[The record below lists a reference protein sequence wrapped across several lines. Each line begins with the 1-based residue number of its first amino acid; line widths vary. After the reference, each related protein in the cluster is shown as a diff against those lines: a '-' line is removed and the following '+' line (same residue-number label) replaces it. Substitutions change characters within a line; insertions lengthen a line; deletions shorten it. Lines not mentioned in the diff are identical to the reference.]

1 MPDNFL
7 SMPAAASTAPAVSA
21 APAASRTTRQPAGRR
36 RGQSIGQTM
45 GRACGLAALGLALLA
60 VSPAASASDSQAA
73 PTPDLVLASGQK
85 ARRAPA
91 KAEQDTRRYAG
102 QAAAQALAAEI
113 AQRRGWEQDWVEHWI
128 GQAQQL
134 PSVMRLIAPA
144 QPGMAKNWAAY
155 RARFVEPVRIEA
167 GLRFWQAQR
176 ETLARAEASYGV
188 PAWLIVGIIGV
199 ETLYGRHT
207 GNYRVLDALATL
219 SLDFPDSHPRAAE
232 RQAYFRGELETLL
245 QLSREQG
252 VSPDAWRGSYAGAM
266 GLPQFMPSSWTRY
279 AVDFDGDGRIDL
291 RNSAA
296 DAIGSV
302 ANYMQQHGWQSG
314 MPTHYPVRLEAS
326 GTDLATLL
334 APDIKP
340 SFDAARFQALG
351 AKLAPPAS
359 EHAGPLALVELR
371 NGDPLQGGSPPSHV
385 AGTEN
390 FYVVTRYNWSSY
402 YALAVIELGQA
413 VQAALDGPSA
423 TR

>member
-1 MPDNFL
+1 MPDT
-7 SMPAAASTAPAVSA
+7 STPADPVPCSTALHLQAFG
-21 APAASRTTRQPAGRR
+21 GRK
-36 RGQSIGQTM
+36 
-45 GRACGLAALGLALLA
+45 ALWLAALGLMLA
-60 VSPAASASDSQAA
+60 ATSACATTTDSRSVQARSTKETSQHKPSSKQLRIGRKSTKSGAASQASDG
-73 PTPDLVLASGQK
+73 AS
-85 ARRAPA
+85 
-91 KAEQDTRRYAG
+91 RYAG
-102 QAAAQALAAEI
+102 KPATEQLAHEI
-113 AQRRGWEQDWVEHWI
+113 AQRRGWDSEWVEHWL

-134 PSVMRLIAPA
+134 PSVIRLVTPAPA
-144 QPGMAKNWAAY
+144 AAKNWAAY
-155 RARFVEPVRIEA
+155 RTRFIEPTRIEA
-167 GLRFWQAQR
+167 GMRFWRAQR
-176 ETLARAEASYGV
+176 EALERAEASYGV
-188 PAWLIVGIIGV
+188 PASLIVGIIGV

-252 VSPDAWRGSYAGAM
+252 VDPGSWRGSYAGAM
-266 GLPQFMPSSWTRY
+266 GLPQFMPSSWVRH

-291 RNSAA
+291 RDSAA

-302 ANYMQQHGWQSG
+302 AHYLQQHGWQSG
-314 MPTHYPVRLEAS
+314 MPTHYPVKLEAS
-326 GTDLATLL
+326 GTELATLL

-351 AKLAPPAS
+351 ARLEGQARQ
-359 EHAGPLALVELR
+359 HGGPLALVELK
-371 NGDPLQGGSPPSHV
+371 NGDPLQGGAAPSFV

-413 VQAALDGPSA
+413 VQAALDDPDSV
-423 TR
+423 R

>member
-1 MPDNFL
+1 MLDTLTPTAGT
-7 SMPAAASTAPAVSA
+7 AAAAL
-21 APAASRTTRQPAGRR
+21 ASGPIHRGVKAGRR
-36 RGQSIGQTM
+36 GPAIGQIGALT
-45 GRACGLAALGLALLA
+45 ALGLMLLA
-60 VSPAASASDSQAA
+60 TSPAANASGSTASQARA
-73 PTPDLVLASGQK
+73 AQVLANAQGIKRGGATSTSELG
-85 ARRAPA
+85 AL
-91 KAEQDTRRYAG
+91 RYADNP
-102 QAAAQALAAEI
+102 AAQALAAEI
-113 AQRRGWEQDWVEHWI
+113 AQRRGWEQDWVTHWI

-134 PSVMRLIAPA
+134 PSVRRLIAPA
-144 QPGMAKNWAAY
+144 QPGMAKNWAVY

-176 ETLARAEASYGV
+176 EALERAEARYGV

-279 AVDFDGDGRIDL
+279 AVDSDGDRRIDL
-291 RNSAA
+291 RASAA

-314 MPTHYPVRLEAS
+314 MPTHYPVRLAAS
-326 GTDLATLL
+326 GADLATLL

-351 AKLAPPAS
+351 ARLEQPAS
-359 EHAGPLALVELR
+359 EHEGLLALVELR
-371 NGDPLQGGSPPSHV
+371 NGDPLQGGSAPSHV

-390 FYVVTRYNWSSY
+390 FYVITRYNWSSY

-413 VQAALDGPSA
+413 VQAEFKLQGA

>member
-1 MPDNFL
+1 MPDH
-7 SMPAAASTAPAVSA
+7 SHPMAAARPAASTASA
-21 APAASRTTRQPAGRR
+21 RRMIQPLSARR
-36 RGQSIGQTM
+36 HGPINGQAIVQ
-45 GRACGLAALGLALLA
+45 ACGLAALGLALLA
-60 VSPAASASDSQAA
+60 MSPAAMASDSAPSQAGQGQ
-73 PTPDLVLASGQK
+73 LIASAQK
-85 ARRAPA
+85 SRRAPA
-91 KAEQDTRRYAG
+91 TTEPGAERYADN
-102 QAAAQALAAEI
+102 AAAQALAAEI
-113 AQRRGWEQDWVEHWI
+113 AQRRGWEQDWVAHWI

-134 PSVMRLIAPA
+134 PGVRRLIAPA
-144 QPGMAKNWAAY
+144 QPGMAKNWAVY

-167 GLRFWQAQR
+167 GKRFWQAQR
-176 ETLARAEASYGV
+176 EPLERAEARYGV

-219 SLDFPDSHPRAAE
+219 SLDFPDHHPRAAE

-252 VSPDAWRGSYAGAM
+252 VAPDAWRGSYAGAM

-291 RNSAA
+291 RSSAA

-302 ANYMQQHGWQSG
+302 AHYMQQHGWRSG

-326 GTDLATLL
+326 GADLATLL

-340 SFDAARFQALG
+340 SFDAVRFQALG
-351 AKLAPPAS
+351 AKLEPAAS

-371 NGDPLQGGSPPSHV
+371 NGDPLQGGSAPSHV

-413 VQAALDGPSA
+413 VQAELKDQSA
-423 TR
+423 AR

>member
-1 MPDNFL
+1 MPDTL
-7 SMPAAASTAPAVSA
+7 TSMACATSAGSAASPTNLRPTAS
-21 APAASRTTRQPAGRR
+21 R
-36 RGQSIGQTM
+36 RGQTIGQALSLT
-45 GRACGLAALGLALLA
+45 ALGLALLA
-60 VSPAASASDSQAA
+60 ATPVASASAA
-73 PTPDLVLASGQK
+73 PQDRTGQVVVASAQHSK
-85 ARRAPA
+85 RA
-91 KAEQDTRRYAG
+91 KATPRADQEATRYAG
-102 QAAAQALAAEI
+102 NAAAQALAAEI
-113 AQRRGWEQDWVEHWI
+113 AQRRGWEQDWVAHWI

-155 RARFVEPVRIEA
+155 RARFVEPIRIEA

-176 ETLARAEASYGV
+176 ETLERAEASYGV

-252 VSPDAWRGSYAGAM
+252 VAPDAWRGSYAGAM
-266 GLPQFMPSSWTRY
+266 GLPQFMPSSWTRH

-291 RNSAA
+291 RASAA

-302 ANYMQQHGWQSG
+302 ANYMQQHGWRSG

-326 GTDLATLL
+326 GEDLATLL

-340 SFDAARFQALG
+340 SFDATRFQALG
-351 AKLAPPAS
+351 ARLEQPAS

-371 NGDPLQGGSPPSHV
+371 NGDPLQGGSVPSYV

-413 VQAALDGPSA
+413 VQAELTGPGA
-423 TR
+423 AR

>member
-1 MPDNFL
+1 MPDTLTLLAATPSTPPAN
-7 SMPAAASTAPAVSA
+7 AAAS
-21 APAASRTTRQPAGRR
+21 RMTRPSAGRR
-36 RGQSIGQTM
+36 PGQALGQTM
-45 GRACGLAALGLALLA
+45 GQACGLAALGLALLA
-60 VSPAASASDSQAA
+60 TGPAARANASQLAQAR
-73 PTPDLVLASGQK
+73 TDLVLASAQK
-85 ARRAPA
+85 ARRTPA
-91 KAEQDTRRYAG
+91 KAEQDMQRYAG
-102 QAAAQALAAEI
+102 HAAAQALASEI

-144 QPGMAKNWAAY
+144 QPGLAKNWAAY

-167 GLRFWQAQR
+167 GRRFWQAQR
-176 ETLARAEASYGV
+176 EPLERAEASYGV

-207 GNYRVLDALATL
+207 GNYRALDALATL

-232 RQAYFRGELETLL
+232 RRAYFRGELETLL
-245 QLSREQG
+245 QLSREQDIA
-252 VSPDAWRGSYAGAM
+252 PDAWRGSYAGAM

-326 GTDLATLL
+326 GAELATLL

-351 AKLAPPAS
+351 AKLEPAAG
-359 EHAGPLALVELR
+359 EHAGLLALIELR

-402 YALAVIELGQA
+402 YALAVIELGQT
-413 VQAALDGPSA
+413 VQAALQARSA
-423 TR
+423 AR

>member
-1 MPDNFL
+1 MPDTL
-7 SMPAAASTAPAVSA
+7 TSMARAASAVSA
-21 APAASRTTRQPAGRR
+21 AGPMTLRSTTGRC
-36 RGQSIGQTM
+36 GQAIGQT
-45 GRACGLAALGLALLA
+45 LWLTALGLALLA
-60 VSPAASASDSQAA
+60 ATPATGASTQNVKRGQAA
-73 PTPDLVLASGQK
+73 PGI
-85 ARRAPA
+85 
-91 KAEQDTRRYAG
+91 EQGAQRYG
-102 QAAAQALAAEI
+102 NHAAAQALAAEI
-113 AQRRGWEQDWVEHWI
+113 AQRRGWEQDWVQHWI

-134 PSVMRLIAPA
+134 PSVRRLIAPA
-144 QPGMAKNWAAY
+144 QPGTVKNWAAY

-167 GLRFWQAQR
+167 GRRFWQAQR
-176 ETLARAEASYGV
+176 KTLERAEASYGV

-232 RQAYFRGELETLL
+232 RQAYFRGELEALL

-252 VSPDAWRGSYAGAM
+252 VAPDAWRGSYAGAM
-266 GLPQFMPSSWTRY
+266 GLPQFMPSSWTRH

-291 RNSAA
+291 SASAA

-302 ANYMQQHGWQSG
+302 AHYMQQHGWRSG

-326 GTDLATLL
+326 DENLATLL

-351 AKLAPPAS
+351 ARLEQPAS
-359 EHAGPLALVELR
+359 RHVGPLALIELR
-371 NGDPLQGGSPPSHV
+371 NGDPLQGGSAPSHV

-413 VQAALDGPSA
+413 VQAALSDPSA
-423 TR
+423 AR